1 MKRLSPEQITEIND
15 RRYNTLKM
23 RMTLLKVDAIL
34 RLQLLLWIPFIL
46 VVLFCYGF
54 VPSKYP
60 LHSSL
65 IWSTG
70 FYLTHYVLVGLVRR
84 MAETYLGKLCAHS
97 GNERCKDLSVFENE
111 SLKPYKR
118 ADDPLLV
125 RRAFAFT
132 GALGLPSRGLGQ
144 MSVASFHFFVLI
156 TYIANYLHYFG
167 HPAVQFTPASVYLLH
182 GVVTGGGLLM
192 IIKNAGYLISSQ
204 HILVLLRGII
214 DWKKLGREHDHLEH
228 EEHTAEEAI
237 GDSMKQ
243 YRFEDNKPPVPACH
257 RCVTNMAKHVADEVP
272 MVVLPNIEKKE
283 LLAKLLKLRERSPE
297 FAEALK
303 SLLERLEQD
312 PANADSVFDEFKAI
326 LLRSPDLVRALHALD
341 SEPEDKDPQK

>member
-46 VVLFCYGF
+46 VVLFCYGV

-60 LHSSL
+60 LHVSL
-65 IWSTG
+65 IWSIG

-97 GNERCKDLSVFENE
+97 GDARCKDLSIFENE
-111 SLKPYKR
+111 ALKPYKR
-118 ADDPLLV
+118 ADDPVLV

-144 MSVASFHFFVLI
+144 MSVAFFHFFVLI
-156 TYIANYLHYFG
+156 TYIANYVHYFG
-167 HPAVQFTPASVYLLH
+167 SVDARFAPVSLYLLH
-182 GVVTGGGLLM
+182 GVVTAGGLLM
-192 IIKNAGYLISSQ
+192 IIKNAGYLVSSQ

-214 DWKKLGREHDHLEH
+214 DWRLGEHARGGH
-228 EEHTAEEAI
+228 EEESPEDAI

-243 YRFEDNKPPVPACH
+243 YRFEDNKPPVKACH
-257 RCVTNMAKHVADEVP
+257 RCVTNMAKHVATEVP
-272 MVVLPNIEKKE
+272 MVLLPNIEKKE
-283 LLAKLLKLRERSPE
+283 LLAKLIKLRERSPE
-297 FAEALK
+297 FADSLK

-312 PANADSVFDEFKAI
+312 PSNADALLDEFKAI
-326 LLRSPDLVRALHALD
+326 LVRSPELVLALHALD
-341 SEPEDKDPQK
+341 GEPENKDPVK